1 MDKFLV
7 RKKNAKDS
15 ECEAQHVVSQNTKRQ
30 KVRTY
35 DEEYIK
41 LGFIECPSDFN
52 KPQCVVCYKTLSNE
66 CMKPAK
72 LKGHLITQ
80 HPVLTGKPQTFFER
94 KKKEYLK
101 QKKVFTKSLVSNE
114 KFMKASYLVALR
126 VARSKKAHT
135 IAENLILPAAV
146 DMCEAVL
153 DGECAKKLKQISLS
167 NNTISRR
174 IDEISNDIKAQL
186 LDRLKQTS
194 QSNWMKVQTLPAKHN
209 CWSMYDIV
217 EVEKW

>member
-7 RKKNAKDS
+7 RKKRAKDS
-15 ECEAQHVVSQNTKRQ
+15 ECEAQHVVSQHTKKQ

-35 DEEYIK
+35 HEEYIK

-52 KPQCVVCYKTLSNE
+52 KPQCVVCYKTLLNE

-72 LKGHLITQ
+72 LKRHLMTQ
-80 HPVLTGKPQTFFER
+80 HPELTRKPQTFFER

-101 QKKVFTKSLVSNE
+101 QKEVFTKSLVSNE

-126 VARSKKAHT
+126 VARAKKAHT

-146 DMCEAVL
+146 DMC
-153 DGECAKKLKQISLS
+153 
-167 NNTISRR
+167 
-174 IDEISNDIKAQL
+174 
-186 LDRLKQTS
+186 
-194 QSNWMKVQTLPAKHN
+194 
-209 CWSMYDIV
+209 
-217 EVEKW
+217 